1 MTNLLYL
8 LYLGQRTPECCSP
21 KAKRLRQAINQ
32 ECSFQTRRSAMA
44 DNTNQTSQLTQ
55 VSARITA
62 EVLLGKIRFP
72 HGGGEPP
79 YLFRLREIFRR
90 FEKSV
95 GRDNLE
101 NAMPEVREMM
111 HTLADALF
119 DAVTG
124 VKSEE
129 TTTRLKK
136 LGVPMRASVEMVV
149 SSATGKMPRQERWN
163 DELWHLRKTLEQI
176 VALSISGLTM
186 EDLRQGYDEVV
197 HKVVDNLCDNWKVIV
212 D

>member
-1 MTNLLYL
+1 
-8 LYLGQRTPECCSP
+8 
-21 KAKRLRQAINQ
+21 
-32 ECSFQTRRSAMA
+32 MA
-44 DNTNQTSQLTQ
+44 GTQTSQLAT

-72 HGGGEPP
+72 RGGGEPP
-79 YLFRLREIFRR
+79 YLFRLREIFKR

-101 NAMPEVREMM
+101 SAIPEVREMM
-111 HTLADALF
+111 HALADTLF

-124 VKSEE
+124 IKSEE
-129 TTTRLKK
+129 TLTRLKK
-136 LGVPMRASVEMVV
+136 LSVPCRTSVEMVV
-149 SSATGKMPRQERWN
+149 SSATGKLPRQERWN
-163 DELWHLRKTLEQI
+163 DELFHLRKTLDQI
-176 VALSISGLTM
+176 VALSVSGLTM

>member
-1 MTNLLYL
+1 
-8 LYLGQRTPECCSP
+8 
-21 KAKRLRQAINQ
+21 
-32 ECSFQTRRSAMA
+32 MA
-44 DNTNQTSQLTQ
+44 DNHTSKLAN

-79 YLFRLREIFRR
+79 YLFRLREIFKR

-95 GRDNLE
+95 GRDDLE
-101 NAMPEVREMM
+101 SAIPEVREMM
-111 HTLADALF
+111 HALADTLF

-129 TTTRLKK
+129 TMARLKK
-136 LGVPMRASVEMVV
+136 LSVPCRTSVEMVV

-163 DELWHLRKTLEQI
+163 DELWRLRKMLDQI
-176 VALSISGLTM
+176 VALSVSGLTM